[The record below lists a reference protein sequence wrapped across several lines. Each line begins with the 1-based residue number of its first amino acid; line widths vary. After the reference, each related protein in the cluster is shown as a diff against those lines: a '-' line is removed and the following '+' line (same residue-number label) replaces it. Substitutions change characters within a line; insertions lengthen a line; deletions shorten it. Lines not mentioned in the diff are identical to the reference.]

1 MKMQKVQEKV
11 MAAAGALQQNKIMNL
26 ISKSMMK
33 LMPVL
38 MTGAICSLIN
48 GLPLGDG
55 YTNFLASTGLSA
67 LLSAATTISQ
77 LMALWVALSMG
88 AGVAEMWDEDK
99 TTCSAVG
106 VLTFLLCTPLNMTVT
121 AESGEIV
128 NVANVLSTTDLG
140 AKGMF
145 AAMIVS
151 ALSSSLYCWL
161 MSKNLKIKL
170 PESVP
175 EFVSKSFESIIPAI
189 IVGVVFIAVRGV
201 FELTP
206 WGSLNTAI
214 YEIIQTPLSKLGGT
228 LPTMLLFV
236 FLTSLLWWFGLHG
249 TLILLP
255 IAKVLYMPQ
264 MTTNLEAFMAGT
276 PLDPT
281 SIVVLS
287 YLFWYLFIQFFGG
300 PGMLLG
306 LDINM
311 LLFGKSERYKALG
324 KLAAVPGLFNII
336 EPVVYG
342 FPVVMNPILL
352 IPFCV
357 GPVIY
362 AIIGYFLMTA
372 GIVGYP
378 VVQITVM
385 TMPSPIVGFLLGG
398 GISLGIFMLVGILFS
413 TVMYYPFFKVADKL
427 ALKEEQGNE

>member
-48 GLPLGDG
+48 GLPLGEG
-55 YTNFLASTGLSA
+55 YTNFLANTGLST

-189 IVGVVFIAVRGV
+189 IVGVVFIAVRGI

-206 WGSLNTAI
+206 WGGLNTAI

-228 LPTMLLFV
+228 LPTMLLFI

-255 IAKVLYMPQ
+255 IARVLYMPQ
-264 MTTNLEAFMAGT
+264 MTTNLEAFMAGA
-276 PLDPT
+276 PLEPT